1 MAAPHFLH
9 RARVRE
15 HDEGG
20 TGRVVLYGTPLDAL
34 RRRRQNADIVGMVE
48 VTTSELEDISDD
60 DCVEGACG
68 VRAGGTG
75 VTPAQIRRSV
85 ELQVW

>member
-1 MAAPHFLH
+1 MDHAFVSP
-9 RARVRE
+9 
-15 HDEGG
+15 G
-20 TGRVVLYGTPLDAL
+20 TGSVVLYGTPLDAL

-48 VTTSELEDISDD
+48 VTTSELEDMEKAEGSDD

-68 VRAGGTG
+68 VRAGGKGGT
-75 VTPAQIRRSV
+75 RSV